1 MFNNAVGRRGDIPF
15 QLFFKASR
23 CYATGQQEEELVA
36 EMVKRRRQ
44 AVNEAEITPQ
54 FFKIILFPHASKLHI
69 PDEFVMKYGANMRDL
84 VSLEVPSGAI
94 WKVKLQNSNGMAW
107 LKEGWD
113 QFKEYY
119 SIGCGYFL
127 LFQYNGNSHF
137 SVSIF
142 DLSASE
148 IEYPSGPSEDMT
160 PENFVK
166 IVGDASHRKKERGPE
181 TNNNAC
187 DDIVDG
193 FLRMKTAKVT
203 KVADHSY
210 SRRQKSGVPEWQD
223 PIRMNLEKPDVEEDL
238 YCATDKVKRKEI
250 KKKLEKQN
258 MEKNLYHAA
267 DKGKEHCKEVLDPP
281 ASKMTN
287 TSRCNKRKY
296 STSLEAPHCRH
307 PLRSKS
313 KPMEEVKLDQSKTK
327 GTMNCVK
334 PKNTVVADSSH
345 SGRQKTAA
353 PISCPETIEPKKVKL
368 EKVNSE
374 EDFHCAAPKARRGET
389 NMEKLEKQDVQQNV
403 YAEAYKFKEHSN
415 EVPVV
420 DPSAS
425 KMATANQQ
433 SEKKTTTN
441 LDASC
446 CRYPLRRKQLKEVN
460 LEKRDTEEDLFCA
473 VQKAKKKETNRVK
486 LDKGDAEEHC
496 NEVPVVDPSA
506 PKMTTANQH
515 TEKKTATSLDESHC
529 RYPLRSK
536 QLKDVNIEKRDLKG
550 HCNEVSEVDLSA
562 SKMTTTNRHT
572 EKKTATSLDAS
583 WCRYPLRSKQLKD
596 VKIEKR
602 DLKGLKEHCN
612 EVSVVDLSASKMT
625 TTNRHTEKK
634 TATSLDASWCRYPLR
649 SKQLKDVKIEKRD
662 VEEHCNKLPVM
673 NPSASKMTTTNQH
686 SEKKTATSLDVSPC
700 RYPLRSKKEVKL
712 EQWGGDKNMHNLK
725 PKNKVVTDS
734 PYCRRQNSGL
744 PASSPSFHPE
754 RKEPIRVKLEKPDV
768 EEDLFCAS
776 QKAKMKVTNNVKL
789 EIGDVEGNLNSAAY
803 KVKASEMTNTW
814 QEKGY
819 TLIDAQCS
827 KLGNPYFIVSMQ
839 PTHVSRNFH
848 LNIPCNFFRRYF
860 KEEETIVVLRASDGR
875 TWRARC
881 SFQSN
886 CARIHSPG
894 WREFALDNGLKVH
907 DTCVFELMEGVELVL
922 YVTIF
927 RADSCFLKDSL
938 PFCSKGFR
946 ACTSTSNSQAL

>member
-1 MFNNAVGRRGDIPF
+1 
-15 QLFFKASR
+15 
-23 CYATGQQEEELVA
+23 
-36 EMVKRRRQ
+36 MVKRRRQ
-44 AVNEAEITPQ
+44 AVNVAEITPQ

-84 VSLEVPSGAI
+84 VSLEVPSGAL

-166 IVGDASHRKKERGPE
+166 IVGDASHIKKEVGPE

-187 DDIVDG
+187 DDIVDDL
-193 FLRMKTAKVT
+193 LRKKTAKVT

-210 SRRQKSGVPEWQD
+210 PRRQRSGVPEWQD
-223 PIRMNLEKPDVEEDL
+223 PIRVNLEKPDVEEDL
-238 YCATDKVKRKEI
+238 YCATDKEKRKEI
-250 KKKLEKQN
+250 KKEKLEKQN

-313 KPMEEVKLDQSKTK
+313 KPVEVVKLDQSKTE
-327 GTMNCVK
+327 GTMHCVK

-353 PISCPETIEPKKVKL
+353 PISCPETIEPKTKP
-368 EKVNSE
+368 EKVNLE

-389 NMEKLEKQDVQQNV
+389 NMEKLEKQVVQQNV
-403 YAEAYKFKEHSN
+403 YAEAYKFKEHCN

-420 DPSAS
+420 DSSAS
-425 KMATANQQ
+425 KMTTTNQQ
-433 SEKKTTTN
+433 SEKKTTIN

-446 CRYPLRRKQLKEVN
+446 CRYPLRSKQLKEVK

-473 VQKAKKKETNRVK
+473 AQKAKKTETNRVK

-496 NEVPVVDPSA
+496 IEVPVVDPSA
-506 PKMTTANQH
+506 PKMTTTNQH
-515 TEKKTATSLDESHC
+515 TEKKTAMSSDVLHC

-536 QLKDVNIEKRDLKG
+536 QLKDVMIEKRDLKE
-550 HCNEVSEVDLSA
+550 HCNEVSVVDLSA
-562 SKMTTTNRHT
+562 SKMITTNRHT

-602 DLKGLKEHCN
+602 DLKEHCN

-673 NPSASKMTTTNQH
+673 DPSASEMTTTNQH
-686 SEKKTATSLDVSPC
+686 SGKKTATSLDVSRC
-700 RYPLRSKKEVKL
+700 RYPLRSKQLKEVKL
-712 EQWGGDKNMHNLK
+712 EQWGGEKNMHNLK
-725 PKNKVVTDS
+725 PKNKVVADS
-734 PYCRRQNSGL
+734 PYCERQNSGL

-754 RKEPIRVKLEKPDV
+754 KKEPIRVKLEKPDV
-768 EEDLFCAS
+768 EEDLFCAA
-776 QKAKMKVTNNVKL
+776 QKAKMKVINNVKL

-839 PTHVSRNFH
+839 PTHVSRNFL
-848 LNIPCNFFRRYF
+848 LNIPGNFFRRYF
-860 KEEETIVVLRASDGR
+860 KEEEAFVILRASDGR

-907 DTCVFELMEGVELVL
+907 DTCVFELMEGIELVL
-922 YVTIF
+922 NITIF
-927 RADSCFLKDSL
+927 RADSCFLKDNL
-938 PFCSKGFR
+938 PLCGQGRDSV
-946 ACTSTSNSQAL
+946 TVL